1 MRPGRRRAVSTYLE
15 DCTMKGKPENTPP
28 PRAEGETPP
37 LTEEEY
43 RSLTRGLAQDVG
55 TLALG
60 GGVTGF
66 SLKAGSMAA
75 ESVVGKSRTSSRPR
89 TSRPRSCCRP
99 GRRNRPW
106 LSSAWTPRAPP
117 CAPPQIQVLREPGKR
132 SHAAGWGNARVSTR
146 YTNVPGRT
154 SEVVRDCQHK
164 PRSHP
169 TIHPLSPP
177 GTTTLSSLGD

>member
-1 MRPGRRRAVSTYLE
+1 
-15 DCTMKGKPENTPP
+15 MKDKPENTPP

-75 ESVVGKSRTSSRPR
+75 ESVVGKVKDVLTSKDEPSK
-89 TSRPRSCCRP
+89 
-99 GRRNRPW
+99 
-106 LSSAWTPRAPP
+106 
-117 CAPPQIQVLREPGKR
+117 IVL
-132 SHAAGWGNARVSTR
+132 
-146 YTNVPGRT
+146 
-154 SEVVRDCQHK
+154 
-164 PRSHP
+164 
-169 TIHPLSPP
+169 PP
-177 GTTTLSSLGD
+177 GTKE